1 MPVIGPT
8 PPAAGGATPRNLGGT
23 ELKRLHRDWR
33 RRTEGRLGLL
43 LDGVQN
49 PFNVGAILRTAA
61 AFSVDHLWLV
71 GAPSPSDAK
80 VQKTALGSQRFCTW
94 TDHETSLEAVA
105 AARAAGFRIVGVE
118 LAEGAAP
125 LHQVDLSAPVCLAI
139 GHEDRGLSKDLLSSC
154 DALAYIPQ
162 LGRIGSLNV
171 ATATAIACYEAR
183 RSSWTTAGGDTSA
196 SPDPAGRGRPG
207 LS

>member
-1 MPVIGPT
+1 MSRT
-8 PPAAGGATPRNLGGT
+8 LGGT

-33 RRTEGRLGLL
+33 RRTGGRLGLL

-61 AFSVDHLWLV
+61 AFTVDHLWLV

-94 TDHETSLEAVA
+94 TFHDTSTEALA
-105 AARAAGFRIVGVE
+105 AARADGYQVVGVE

-125 LHQVDLSAPVCLAI
+125 LHELDLSGDVCLAV
-139 GHEDRGLSKDLLSSC
+139 GHEDRGLSKDLLGGC
-154 DALAYIPQ
+154 DAVGFIPQ

-171 ATATAIACYEAR
+171 STATAIACYEVR
-183 RSSWTTAGGDTSA
+183 RTAWTGSGRA
-196 SPDPAGRGRPG
+196 STGPPG
-207 LS
+207 

>member
-1 MPVIGPT
+1 MSRPSSSNDDTPVT
-8 PPAAGGATPRNLGGT
+8 RTLGGT

-33 RRTEGRLGLL
+33 RRTEGKLGLL

-71 GAPSPSDAK
+71 GAPSPNDTK

-94 TDHETSLEAVA
+94 TDHETSADAVA
-105 AARAAGFRIVGVE
+105 AARAAGYRIVGVE
-118 LAEGAAP
+118 LAEGASP
-125 LHQVDLSAPVCLAI
+125 LHELDLSSPVCLAI
-139 GHEDRGLSKDLLSSC
+139 GHEDRGLSKELLGSC
-154 DALAYIPQ
+154 DALGYIPQ

-171 ATATAIACYEAR
+171 STATAIACYEAR
-183 RSSWTTAGGDTSA
+183 RTAWTSGDPP
-196 SPDPAGRGRPG
+196 SPA
-207 LS
+207 